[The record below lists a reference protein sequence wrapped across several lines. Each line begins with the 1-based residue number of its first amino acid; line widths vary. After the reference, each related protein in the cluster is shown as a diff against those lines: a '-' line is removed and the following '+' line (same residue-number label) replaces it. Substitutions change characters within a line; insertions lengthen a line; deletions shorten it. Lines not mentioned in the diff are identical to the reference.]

1 MAFFCD
7 MRVSSFLPDNTIFG
21 ILPYDFR
28 KEVIN
33 MKKWVL
39 KVFSASAALTL
50 LVTATIPFDCKM
62 HSQVGRGLSVAVWSD
77 DWRDSLRT

>member
-1 MAFFCD
+1 
-7 MRVSSFLPDNTIFG
+7 
-21 ILPYDFR
+21 
-28 KEVIN
+28 

-62 HSQVGRGLSVAVWSD
+62 HSQVGRGPSVAVWSD